1 MCGLDRSSG
10 FGGCRLQHP
19 PKPPTVFGARCV
31 SRSPM
36 KYLKHVLKLHV
47 QYLPKYGYT
56 RYIHPLLARTRSPKY
71 NKAQSKRKAN
81 PREVACER
89 QTFLFAHRRW
99 GTFRKEERLRF
110 SDRNSIL
117 MTQNLSG
124 IRSEALIGRRSR
136 FIVLAIVYKWQ
147 TKDKRPQRSNVK
159 AMNL

>member
-47 QYLPKYGYT
+47 QYLPKYSYT

-71 NKAQSKRKAN
+71 NKAQSKRK
-81 PREVACER
+81 RILER
-89 QTFLFAHRRW
+89 RIDQNIVGIFHW
-99 GTFRKEERLRF
+99 YNMSQGV
-110 SDRNSIL
+110 
-117 MTQNLSG
+117 QNLISVPLDRCGFELRDKLISG
-124 IRSEALIGRRSR
+124 IINPTDG
-136 FIVLAIVYKWQ
+136 
-147 TKDKRPQRSNVK
+147 
-159 AMNL
+159 

>member
-19 PKPPTVFGARCV
+19 PKPPTVFRARCV

-47 QYLPKYGYT
+47 QYLPKYSYT

-81 PREVACER
+81 PREAN
-89 QTFLFAHRRW
+89 TSKHRRH
-99 GTFRKEERLRF
+99 
-110 SDRNSIL
+110 
-117 MTQNLSG
+117 LS
-124 IRSEALIGRRSR
+124 L
-136 FIVLAIVYKWQ
+136 V
-147 TKDKRPQRSNVK
+147 
-159 AMNL
+159 

>member
-81 PREVACER
+81 PREGN
-89 QTFLFAHRRW
+89 TSKHRRH
-99 GTFRKEERLRF
+99 
-110 SDRNSIL
+110 
-117 MTQNLSG
+117 LS
-124 IRSEALIGRRSR
+124 L
-136 FIVLAIVYKWQ
+136 V
-147 TKDKRPQRSNVK
+147 
-159 AMNL
+159 